1 MSLLQRWFGSG
12 PEVDE
17 ARWVVVDVETTGLD
31 VARDR
36 LLAIAAVAVRF
47 APGPVIDLHDSFEVV
62 LRQDA
67 AGGNPATID
76 RDNILLHGIGVGE
89 QRAGIDAAEA
99 LGGFERYV
107 GRSPLLGFHAEF
119 DRAMIGR
126 ASRAVLGRVA
136 PNPWLD
142 LEPVAAVARR
152 DVRARSLDDWMSAFG
167 ITCLRRHQA
176 AADTLST
183 AELLLALWPAVQREC
198 GPTPRFADLRKLADS
213 RRWVGPH

>member
-12 PEVDE
+12 SEVDA

-47 APGPVIDLHDSFEVV
+47 APGPVIDLRDSFEVV

-67 AGGNPATID
+67 AGGHPATID

-89 QRAGIDAAEA
+89 QRSGIDAAEA

-126 ASRAVLGRVA
+126 ASRAVLGHVA

-152 DVRARSLDDWMSAFG
+152 DVRARSLDDWMAVFG

-176 AADTLST
+176 AADTLAT

-213 RRWVGPH
+213 RRWVGQH

>member
-1 MSLLQRWFGSG
+1 MSLLTRWFGGG
-12 PEVDE
+12 PGVDE
-17 ARWVVVDVETTGLD
+17 ARWVVVDVEATGLD
-31 VARDR
+31 VAQDR
-36 LLAIAAVAVRF
+36 LLAIAAIAVRV
-47 APGPVIDLHDSFEVV
+47 APAPAIDLADSFEVV

-67 AGGNPATID
+67 AGRDPAAID

-89 QRAGIDAAEA
+89 QRAGIDPAEA
-99 LGGFERYV
+99 LGAFDRYV

-119 DRAMIGR
+119 DRAMITR

-142 LEPVAAVARR
+142 LEPVAAVVRP
-152 DVRARSLDDWMSAFG
+152 DVRTRSLDEWMAHFG

-176 AADTLST
+176 AADTLAT

-198 GPTPRFADLRKLADS
+198 GPAPRFADLRKLAQS
-213 RRWVGPH
+213 RRWVAPR

>member
-1 MSLLQRWFGSG
+1 MSLLQRWFGG
-12 PEVDE
+12 APDVDE

-36 LLAIAAVAVRF
+36 LLAIAAIAVRF
-47 APGPVIDLHDSFEVV
+47 TPQPVIDLRDSFEVV
-62 LRQDA
+62 LRQDTA
-67 AGGNPATID
+67 AVAPAAID

-89 QRAGIDAAEA
+89 QRAGVDPPVA
-99 LGGFERYV
+99 LADFERYV

-126 ASRAVLGRVA
+126 ASRTVLGRVA

-142 LEPVAAVARR
+142 LEPVAAVVRR
-152 DVRARSLDDWMSAFG
+152 DVRARSLDEWMAVFG

-176 AADTLST
+176 AADTLAT

-213 RRWVGPH
+213 RRWVGQH